1 MAMVSGISEQVAVQE
16 YFPQEVKLETEQ
28 VAANTTGP
36 VQQDEGGNLVVVSK
50 DFILGLLS
58 LAIGQPG
65 GRSSGLEG
73 NLGKTVDVKV

>member
-1 MAMVSGISEQVAVQE
+1 MAMVSGISDVAVQE
-16 YFPQEVKLETEQ
+16 YFPQEVSVQTEQ
-28 VAANTTGP
+28 AKVEATGP
-36 VQQDEGGNLVVVSK
+36 VQVDDKGNLVVVSK

-65 GRSSGLEG
+65 GKSGGLEG

>member
-16 YFPQEVKLETEQ
+16 HFPQEMSIQSEQ
-28 VAANTTGP
+28 VRPESTGS
-36 VQQDEGGNLVVVSK
+36 VQVDDVGNLVVVSK

-58 LAIGQPG
+58 LAVGKPG
-65 GRSSGLEG
+65 GLEG

>member
-1 MAMVSGISEQVAVQE
+1 MAMVSGISDVAVQE
-16 YFPQEVKLETEQ
+16 YIPQETSVETEQ
-28 VAANTTGP
+28 VKADTSGP
-36 VQQDEGGNLVVVSK
+36 VQVDDKGNLVVVSK

-65 GRSSGLEG
+65 GGHGQRLEG